1 MEVFFYSLVLFLIM
15 ILIIF
20 LVARCTGGIGKS
32 DQEPTDKKQ
41 SPHDIFC
48 ALGAIIVDDYEE
60 KDGSAHTYIVKYQG
74 GFFTFIFHKD
84 SPWVILRFFGF
95 KDCAYEH
102 LYKAYT
108 VANKINIYQSAWS
121 CNISL
126 IDSASD
132 NTHLLTSSLDYLFSS
147 IGNLK
152 NIAETLQVLMS
163 EAFCISRDFSAELD
177 KAIKENDEKNEEF
190 FNDYA
195 LSNNLAT
202 IMRQMERNH
211 SDTTL
216 EDKND
221 NALFR
226 LSVSQLLHL
235 YNDVDLGC
243 LLSLKIIYGDHIERI
258 TEISSITAFDIRQYI
273 CQHTE
278 LASFNSIIF
287 VYEFEQQELF
297 ITLTK
302 AKGSTENTLYYIV
315 NIVRSGSELDKFMDN
330 RNQSSCRT
338 MLEVRLTDDDKA
350 VWESK
355 YMIDDTMDKV
365 AQGKLNELSDEQRL
379 LAAHTNPSVQ
389 ADLFWG
395 KKYFN
400 NRCFYQALYHF
411 NRVYRAFDNSPEEQE
426 EKWSLF
432 YEICY
437 YIGFIYADF
446 GMNDRAFYYLN
457 IAQKSH
463 CINHI
468 QEFINCICNMKDP
481 FAFGIVTKYMG
492 NIQEDMNTDEAEA
505 ERLMPFYQF
514 FQRRYAYMLI
524 EYRQLDKAE
533 EFLNIMIERNMDVEF
548 AKGELEY
555 IRKIR
560 KEETHNQK

>member
-1 MEVFFYSLVLFLIM
+1 MFLT
-15 ILIIF
+15 IF
-20 LVARCTGGIGKS
+20 LVARGAGRVEKS
-32 DQEPTDKKQ
+32 YKESIDKKQ
-41 SPHDIFC
+41 RPHDIFS
-48 ALGAIIVDDYEE
+48 AIGAIIVDDYEE
-60 KDGSAHTYIVKYQG
+60 KDGSYHRYIVKYQG
-74 GFFTFIFHKD
+74 GHFAFIFHKD
-84 SPWVILRFFGF
+84 SPWVTLRFFGF

-108 VANKINIYQSAWS
+108 AANSINITQSAWS

-126 IDSASD
+126 IDSPSD
-132 NTHLLTSSLDYLFSS
+132 NTHLLTASLDYLFSS
-147 IGNLK
+147 IGDLK

-163 EAFCISRDFSAELD
+163 EAFSLSRDFSAELD

-190 FNDYA
+190 FNNFVF
-195 LSNNLAT
+195 SNNLET
-202 IMRQMERNH
+202 MMRAMEKKH
-211 SDTTL
+211 SYTTQ

-221 NALFR
+221 NAQFS
-226 LSVSQLLHL
+226 LSASQLVHL
-235 YNDVDLGC
+235 YNDVNFGC
-243 LLSLKIIYGDHIERI
+243 LLSLKIIYGDHVER
-258 TEISSITAFDIRQYI
+258 TTDISSITAFDIRQYI

-278 LASFNSIIF
+278 RTSLNSIIF

-297 ITLTK
+297 VTLTK

-315 NIVRSGSELDKFMDN
+315 NIVRSGCELDKFMDN
-330 RNQSSCRT
+330 RNKSSCRT

-355 YMIDDTMDKV
+355 YMIDDTMEKV
-365 AQGKLNELSDEQRL
+365 TQGKLDELSDEQRL

-389 ADLFWG
+389 ADLYWG

-400 NRCFYQALYHF
+400 NSCYYQALYHF
-411 NRVYRAFDNSPEEQE
+411 NRVYRAFDNPPEEQKE
-426 EKWSLF
+426 DLSLF

-457 IAQKSH
+457 IAQKSNY
-463 CINHI
+463 INHI

-481 FAFGIVTKYMG
+481 FALGTVTKYMEK
-492 NIQEDMNTDEAEA
+492 IQEDMNTDEAEA

-555 IRKIR
+555 IHKIR
-560 KEETHNQK
+560 NEETNNQ

>member
-32 DQEPTDKKQ
+32 DKEPTDKKQ
-41 SPHDIFC
+41 TPHDIFST
-48 ALGAIIVDDYEE
+48 LGAIIEDDYEE
-60 KDGSAHTYIVKYQG
+60 KDGSCHTYIVRYQG
-74 GFFTFIFHKD
+74 DFFTFIFHKD
-84 SPWVILRFFGF
+84 SPWVTLRFFGF
-95 KDCAYEH
+95 KDCTYEH

-108 VANKINIYQSAWS
+108 AANSINITQSAWS

-126 IDSASD
+126 IDSPSD
-132 NTHLLTSSLDYLFSS
+132 NTHLLTASLDYLFSS
-147 IGNLK
+147 IGKLK
-152 NIAETLQVLMS
+152 NIAETLHVLMS
-163 EAFCISRDFSAELD
+163 EAFSLSRDFSAELD

-190 FNDYA
+190 FNNFVF
-195 LSNNLAT
+195 SNNLET
-202 IMRQMERNH
+202 MMRAMEKNH
-211 SDTTL
+211 SYTTQ

-221 NALFR
+221 NAQFSF
-226 LSVSQLLHL
+226 SVSQLVNL
-235 YNDVDLGC
+235 YNNVDFGC

-258 TEISSITAFDIRQYI
+258 NDISSITAFDIRQYI

-278 LASFNSIIF
+278 RTSLNSIIF

-297 ITLTK
+297 LTLTK
-302 AKGSTENTLYYIV
+302 AKGSTENTLYYIA

-330 RNQSSCRT
+330 RNKSSCRT

-355 YMIDDTMDKV
+355 YMIDDTMEKV

-389 ADLFWG
+389 ADLYWG

-400 NRCFYQALYHF
+400 NRCYYQALYHF
-411 NRVYRAFDNSPEEQE
+411 NRVYRAFDNPPEEQKE
-426 EKWSLF
+426 ELSLF

-457 IAQKSH
+457 IAQKSNY
-463 CINHI
+463 IDHI

-481 FAFGIVTKYMG
+481 FAFGVVTKYME
-492 NIQEDMNTDEAEA
+492 NIQDDMNKDETEA

-514 FQRRYAYMLI
+514 FQRRYAYLLI

-533 EFLNIMIERNMDVEF
+533 DFLNIMIERNMDVEF

-560 KEETHNQK
+560 KEEAHNQK